1 MSKKKHEEAT
11 PFTGIKK
18 GASSKVLSKWERRA
32 IFMENVEYFHIAR
45 ALYASRPSSDV
56 PHTFTADDML
66 KPSFFPYIAQEYYE
80 MYETYVGDHGGREP
94 RFQFDYLFNIELPVL
109 RLFLPHLRY
118 ADKFNEVG
126 GPSTFDVRPDRIQ
139 ALIRRR
145 NDQKHFY
152 IEDLTAFSVDK
163 HGTVV
168 APWHCD
174 IAHIV
179 PIQKPDEILEAIDGT
194 SDKDSLHEVAC
205 DCVQPKYDDID
216 KRYYVGIP
224 SEQGSGDTYECE
236 CLCPACGMNED

>member
-1 MSKKKHEEAT
+1 MSKKKREEVT

-18 GASSKVLSKWERRA
+18 GASSKVLSKRDRRA

-66 KPSFFPYIAQEYYE
+66 KPSFFPCIAQEYYE

-118 ADKFNEVG
+118 ADKFNEVRETT
-126 GPSTFDVRPDRIQ
+126 TFSVRPDSIQ

-145 NDQKHFY
+145 NDQEHFAV
-152 IEDLTAFSVDK
+152 EDVTGFSVDK
-163 HGTVV
+163 NCTVV
-168 APWHCD
+168 APWDCN
-174 IAHIV
+174 IVQIV
-179 PIQKPDEILEAIDGT
+179 PIQKPGEIPEGTEGT
-194 SDKDSLHEVAC
+194 SDRDSFHEVLC
-205 DCVQPKYDDID
+205 DCAEPKYDDID
-216 KRYYVGIP
+216 NRYYRGSLVGLLA
-224 SEQGSGDTYECE
+224 GDPRDCD
-236 CLCPACGMNED
+236 CDCSACRVNEG